1 MPNEESNDGLN
12 RRVFL
17 SSVAAAVAVPAAA
30 TTGGKP
36 SASAE
41 KLAVNGGSPVRAK
54 RLETEYPGTQFY
66 GQEERTEVTQAYDS
80 HSLFRYYGPNVPV
93 KTANFEKELKAF
105 TGSKY
110 ALGVTSGTAALHVAL
125 TALGVGP
132 QDEVILPAWT
142 WHSCY
147 TAVLLT
153 GALPV
158 FAEVDESFTIDPDD
172 VEKKI
177 TDRTKVIMAV
187 HLFGTSA
194 DIDRVKSVAQ
204 GKKIKLLEDAAQ
216 SFGAQYKGKRL
227 GSMGDMGIY
236 SFQLHK
242 MITAGEGGA
251 VITNDALLYERA
263 VRFHDLGLMRPYHR
277 EILGQPQMPYFVGL
291 NYRMNEMTAAVMRG
305 QLRKIETILACHRTN
320 ARYVR
325 ERLQDLPG
333 MKFRRSN
340 DLAGETGW
348 TIDFLLP
355 DKEIRNRYI
364 KAVNAENIS
373 MGPPSAATPLP
384 TFPYIINK
392 MAPHPSW
399 PSFNSARGK
408 EIRYG
413 PECCPRTLSIYDR
426 AATLTIGPKYT
437 QSDLDDIVH
446 AITKVHRSLLV

>member
-1 MPNEESNDGLN
+1 MQNEQSKDRLN

-17 SSVAAAVAVPAAA
+17 SGVAAMAMPARVAAS
-30 TTGGKP
+30 KP
-36 SASAE
+36 SE
-41 KLAVNGGSPVRAK
+41 GDKKLAINGGAPVRAK
-54 RLETEYPGTQFY
+54 RLETEFPGTQFY
-66 GQEERTEVTQAYDS
+66 GQEERRELTQAYDS
-80 HSLFRYYGPNVPV
+80 HSPFRYYGPHVPV
-93 KTANFEKELKAF
+93 KTANFEKELKSF
-105 TGSKY
+105 TKSKF

-132 QDEVILPAWT
+132 EDEVILPAWT

-147 TAVLLT
+147 TAVLQT
-153 GALPV
+153 GAVPV

-172 VEKKI
+172 IDRKI
-177 TDRTKVIMAV
+177 TDRTKVIMVV

-194 DIDRVKSVAQ
+194 DMDRIKLVVQ
-204 GKKIKLLEDAAQ
+204 GKNVKLLEDAAQ

-227 GSMGDMGIY
+227 GSIGDIGIY

-277 EILGQPQMPYFVGL
+277 DILGEPLMPYFVGL

-305 QLRKIETILACHRTN
+305 QLRKVETILACHRTN
-320 ARYVR
+320 ANYVR
-325 ERLQDLPG
+325 ERVQDLPE

-340 DLAGETGW
+340 DIAGETGW

-355 DKEIRNRYI
+355 DKDTRDRYI

-384 TFPYIINK
+384 PFPYIVNK
-392 MAPHPSW
+392 MAPHPLW
-399 PSFNSARGK
+399 PSFNCARGK
-408 EIRYG
+408 EISYG
-413 PECCPRTLSIYDR
+413 PECCPKTLSIYDR

-437 QSDLDDIVH
+437 QSDLNDIVR
-446 AITKVHRSLLV
+446 AITKVHRSLLA

>member
-1 MPNEESNDGLN
+1 MKNEESKDGVN
-12 RRVFL
+12 RRGFL
-17 SSVAAAVAVPAAA
+17 SGVAAAAVSTRGAAA
-30 TTGGKP
+30 GEPPKGDQ
-36 SASAE
+36 
-41 KLAVNGGSPVRAK
+41 KLAVNGGAPVRSK

-66 GQEERTEVTQAYDS
+66 GQEERKELTEAYDS
-80 HSLFRYYGPNVPV
+80 HSPFRYYGPNVPV
-93 KTANFEKELKAF
+93 KTAKFEKELISF
-105 TGSKY
+105 TGSKF
-110 ALGVTSGTAALHVAL
+110 ALGVTSGTAALHIAL

-132 QDEVILPAWT
+132 EDEVILPAWT

-153 GALPV
+153 GAVPV
-158 FAEVDESFTIDPDD
+158 FAEVDESFTIDPAD
-172 VEKKI
+172 VEEKI

-194 DIDRVKSVAQ
+194 DIDRIKSVAQ
-204 GKKIKLLEDAAQ
+204 VKNVKLLEDAAQ

-227 GSMGDMGIY
+227 GSLGDVGIY

-251 VITNDALLYERA
+251 IVTNDPVVYERA
-263 VRFHDLGLMRPYHR
+263 VRFHDLGLMRSYHR

-305 QLRKIETILACHRTN
+305 QLRKIETILSCHRTN
-320 ARYVR
+320 AHYVR

-333 MKFRRSN
+333 LKFRRSN

-355 DKEIRNRYI
+355 DKETRDRYI

-384 TFPYIINK
+384 PFAYIINK
-392 MAPHPSW
+392 MAPHPLW
-399 PSFNSARGK
+399 PSFNCARGK

-413 PECCPRTLSIYDR
+413 AECCPKTLSIYDR

-437 QSDLDDIVH
+437 QSDLDDMVH